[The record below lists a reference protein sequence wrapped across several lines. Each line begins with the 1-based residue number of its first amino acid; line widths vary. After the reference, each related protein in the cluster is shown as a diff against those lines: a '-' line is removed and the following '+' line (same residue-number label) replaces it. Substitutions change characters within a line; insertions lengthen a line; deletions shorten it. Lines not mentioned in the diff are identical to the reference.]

1 MSFETYPFDKIT
13 ISSLSEYLDECDES
27 RAFLVEQLKTRE
39 KYLARLSFSVMTVTS
54 YDMIDLANQWC
65 IRQWGQSHGP
75 CEGRGYLTRNYEC
88 PSDVGTWKS
97 CWFLKIAY
105 DFGFNEWYFQDRQ
118 QFTVFVDQVPKFELT
133 DDRE

>member
-39 KYLARLSFSVMTVTS
+39 KYLTQFSFSVMTVTS
-54 YDMIDLANQWC
+54 YDLMEVANQWC
-65 IRQWGQSHGP
+65 IQQWGHSHGP
-75 CEGRGYLTRNYEC
+75 CEDRCNLPPDYDH
-88 PSDVGTWKS
+88 PSESGSWKS
-97 CWFLKIAY
+97 CWFLKITY

-118 QFTVFVDQVPKFELT
+118 QFSAFVDQVPKFELT